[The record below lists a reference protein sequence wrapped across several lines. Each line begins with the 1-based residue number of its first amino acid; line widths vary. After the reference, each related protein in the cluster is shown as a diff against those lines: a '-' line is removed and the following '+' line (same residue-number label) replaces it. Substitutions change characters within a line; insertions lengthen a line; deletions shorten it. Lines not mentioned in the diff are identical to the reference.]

1 MDADEDF
8 FDKFK
13 DESYDD
19 FFTREQP
26 SQPAK
31 PSPQDEGPSFFAIH
45 SDDDDGADG
54 NDGGLGITPYTAMPQ
69 APSPEPG
76 FSSED
81 LQLHGVLGD
90 FYSRFNV
97 QNLANVN
104 RIVEQYRASNL
115 THLFAALAA
124 KYSLPAPEV
133 IELVASSLYISSPFE
148 FPPAES
154 QKLDAYLQ
162 QLEPTGAAGIR
173 NAFEDPGHRE
183 ELFISAL
190 QSSADASS
198 AAASSALLHF
208 LCLRGIPSTRLRP
221 QVWQVLLGVLPQN
234 ADTDV
239 LQAEKRKLY
248 ESQKSCFLVPG
259 RDKLEIK
266 ASDRPLNESLEL
278 LSQIQKDVQRTRQEE
293 DLFQQT
299 ATRNALISA
308 LFVYAQLHEARY
320 VQGMNEILATFF
332 YVFVTA
338 GNAEFAEHDAFWCF
352 SHLMQMM
359 KPGFMTGDHS
369 TDGMY
374 AQVNT
379 CESLLRKYDPE
390 LARHLVQHG
399 SPHFAVAFRWCTLL
413 FAQDASLPDL
423 LRLWDSFI
431 GDPMGYELVVY
442 ACLASLLSC
451 RDELL
456 AADDEFQLAEI
467 MRGAPRRDVNS
478 LQRRAWAICALERRV
493 QTPPFPA
500 RSVAQ
505 VVEQIAGWAQGA
517 ASKAQD
523 FVPVVKDTASRASAA
538 AKEASKEK
546 VHSVQHWLKEA
557 APARQEVIDKA
568 QTRLS
573 ALVQATG
580 AAATRAAQ
588 TFVETM

>member
-1 MDADEDF
+1 
-8 FDKFK
+8 
-13 DESYDD
+13 
-19 FFTREQP
+19 
-26 SQPAK
+26 
-31 PSPQDEGPSFFAIH
+31 
-45 SDDDDGADG
+45 
-54 NDGGLGITPYTAMPQ
+54 MPQ

-104 RIVEQYRASNL
+104 RIVEQYRGRNL
-115 THLFAALAA
+115 THLFAALAG
-124 KYSLPAPEV
+124 KYALPAPEV
-133 IELVASSLYISSPFE
+133 IELVASSLYTSSPFE
-148 FPPAES
+148 FPAAES
-154 QKLDAYLQ
+154 EKLDAHLK
-162 QLEPTGAAGIR
+162 QLAVGSW

-190 QSSADASS
+190 QTPADASS

-234 ADTDV
+234 ADTEF
-239 LQAEKRKLY
+239 LQADKRKLY

-299 ATRNALISA
+299 TTRNALISA

-359 KPGFMTGDHS
+359 KPGRRCT
-369 TDGMY
+369 
-374 AQVNT
+374 
-379 CESLLRKYDPE
+379 
-390 LARHLVQHG
+390 QH
-399 SPHFAVAFRWCTLL
+399 AN
-413 FAQDASLPDL
+413 
-423 LRLWDSFI
+423 
-431 GDPMGYELVVY
+431 M
-442 ACLASLLSC
+442 
-451 RDELL
+451 
-456 AADDEFQLAEI
+456 
-467 MRGAPRRDVNS
+467 
-478 LQRRAWAICALERRV
+478 
-493 QTPPFPA
+493 
-500 RSVAQ
+500 
-505 VVEQIAGWAQGA
+505 
-517 ASKAQD
+517 
-523 FVPVVKDTASRASAA
+523 
-538 AKEASKEK
+538 
-546 VHSVQHWLKEA
+546 
-557 APARQEVIDKA
+557 
-568 QTRLS
+568 
-573 ALVQATG
+573 
-580 AAATRAAQ
+580 
-588 TFVETM
+588 